1 MKKQILLIGLLT
13 LGVTLFAQEITHDS
27 LVVNIEVPVRV
38 YDGRV
43 FINNLTLNDFEVF
56 EDGVAQKIEAVYLI
70 KQRTI
75 ERKEENT
82 RFSPKT
88 SRNFYL
94 FFEVNE
100 YTARMGGAVDYFIH
114 NVLFS
119 GDYLTIVTPMKSY
132 RMKQE
137 YFDVMPREEIA
148 TRLKGILRKDALQG
162 SAEYRNAINDVTG
175 IAKSLSSQPTS
186 ADVSGTDG
194 YRGLALDESLSLYRV
209 LLDKLDNLRSV
220 DQKKLLD
227 FAEFLKDKEGQKYVF
242 LFYQR
247 EYIPQL
253 EPKVI
258 EQLASANQERQDIAF
273 SLSELFDTRKREN
286 FVDVDKVKQAYA
298 DSSVSIHFLF
308 FTEPPKYIPG
318 VHMEEH
324 SEDIFSAFD
333 EIAQATGGISQSSS
347 NPVSLFEDAV
357 EASENYYLLYYS
369 PLNYKKDG
377 KFKEI
382 KVRVK
387 DTKFRINHR
396 VGYFAN

>member
-1 MKKQILLIGLLT
+1 MKKQILLIGLLA
-13 LGVTLFAQEITHDS
+13 LGMTLFAQEITHDS

-43 FINNLTLNDFEVF
+43 FIDNLTIDDFEVF

-70 KQRTI
+70 KKRTI

-82 RFSPKT
+82 RFAPKT
-88 SRNFYL
+88 ARNFYI

-100 YTARMGGAVDYFIH
+100 YTARMGEAVDYFIH

-132 RMKQE
+132 RMRQE
-137 YFDVMPREEIA
+137 LFEVMPREEIA
-148 TRLKGILRKDALQG
+148 SRLKGILRKDALQG
-162 SAEYRNAINDVTG
+162 SAEYRNAVDDVTG
-175 IAKSLSSQPTS
+175 LAKSLSSEPNS
-186 ADVSGTDG
+186 MDESGLSE
-194 YRGLALDESLSLYRV
+194 YRGLALDESLTLYKD
-209 LLDKLDNLRSV
+209 LLDKLDSLRSI

-247 EYIPQL
+247 EFIPQL
-253 EPKVI
+253 EQRVI
-258 EQLASANQERQDIAF
+258 DQLVSANQQRQDIVW
-273 SLSELFDTRKREN
+273 SLSELFDTRIREN

-308 FTEPPKYIPG
+308 FTEPPKHIPG
-318 VHMEEH
+318 VRMEEH
-324 SEDIFSAFD
+324 SEDIFNAFK
-333 EIAQATGGISQSSS
+333 EVAQATGGFSHSSS

-387 DTKFRINHR
+387 DKKFKINHR

>member
-1 MKKQILLIGLLT
+1 M
-13 LGVTLFAQEITHDS
+13 TLFAQEITHDS

-43 FINNLTLNDFEVF
+43 FIDNLTIDDFEVF
-56 EDGVAQKIEAVYLI
+56 EDGVTQKIEAVYLI

-82 RFSPKT
+82 RFAPKT
-88 SRNFYL
+88 ARNFYL

-100 YTARMGGAVDYFIH
+100 YTARIGEAVDYFIH

-132 RMKQE
+132 RMRQE
-137 YFDVMPREEIA
+137 LFEVMPREDIA
-148 TRLKGILRKDALQG
+148 SRLKGILRRDALQG
-162 SAEYRNAINDVTG
+162 SAEYRNACDDITG
-175 IAKSLSSQPTS
+175 LAKSLSSEPNS
-186 ADVSGTDG
+186 MDESGLSE
-194 YRGLALDESLSLYRV
+194 YRGLELDESLTLYKD
-209 LLDKLDNLRSV
+209 LLDKLDSLRSI

-253 EPKVI
+253 EQRTI
-258 EQLASANQERQDIAF
+258 DQLVSANQQRQDIVW

-286 FVDVDKVKQAYA
+286 FVDVNKVKKAYA

-308 FTEPPKYIPG
+308 FTEPPKHIPG
-318 VHMEEH
+318 IRMEEH
-324 SEDIFSAFD
+324 SEDIFNAFK
-333 EIAQATGGISQSSS
+333 EVAQATGGFSHSSA

-357 EASENYYLLYYS
+357 EASENYYLVYYS

-387 DTKFRINHR
+387 DKKFRINHR